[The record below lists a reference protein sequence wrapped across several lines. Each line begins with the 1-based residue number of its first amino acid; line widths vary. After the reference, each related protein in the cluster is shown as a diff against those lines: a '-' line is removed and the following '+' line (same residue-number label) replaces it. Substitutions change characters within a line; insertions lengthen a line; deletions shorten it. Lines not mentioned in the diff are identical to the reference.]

1 MEVLSDLYPK
11 QFQYL
16 KNVCLNSNQPNSIII
31 SGSDYN
37 LIRKIALN
45 YAELL
50 TSPNKYQDIDSILNV
65 LNGENIDISPYI
77 HIVEKIFLE
86 DKKRFKKKIYR
97 DDISLIHSTFKTK
110 EDNFNNR
117 VCIIDSLDDLAVDAT
132 NSLLK
137 IIEEPNISTYFILLS
152 HKKDNILPTIKS
164 RSHCINFDR
173 YNFNIFKK
181 IFKNEH
187 GDIHGDDLI
196 NYLYKLSKGSMEFTD
211 KFISSN
217 LKDLDDHFKKILV
230 NSNLI
235 KHNTADH
242 YVDFIIRNKFT
253 NEEIINFFNY
263 CQLKINYEIQ
273 NNPKVKR
280 KAIISMLDSYQY
292 IDYIKNMYSVY
303 NLKLEACLISL
314 FSRLKNV

>member
-1 MEVLSDLYPK
+1 MELLSNLYPK

-16 KNVCLNSNQPNSIII
+16 KNVCLNSNQPNSIIF

-37 LIRKIALN
+37 ITRKIALN

-50 TSPNKYQDIDSILNV
+50 TCPNKYLNINDILKALNRDR
-65 LNGENIDISPYI
+65 IDISPYI

-97 DDISLIHSTFKTK
+97 DDISLIHSSFKTK

-117 VCIIDSLDDLAVDAT
+117 VCIIDSLDDLAVDAS

-137 IIEEPNISTYFILLS
+137 IIEEPNSSTYFILLS

-164 RSHCINFDR
+164 RSHFINFDR
-173 YNFNIFKK
+173 YNFDIFKK
-181 IFKNEH
+181 FFKNEH
-187 GDIHGDDLI
+187 GDDYGDDLI
-196 NYLYKLSKGSMEFTD
+196 DYLYKLSKGSMEFSD
-211 KFISSN
+211 KFVNSN
-217 LKDLDDHFKKILV
+217 LIDLDNHFKKILE
-230 NSNLI
+230 NNNLI

-242 YVDFIIRNKFT
+242 YIDFIIRNKLT
-253 NEEIINFFNY
+253 NDEIMNFFNY

-273 NNPKVKR
+273 NNQILKR
-280 KAIISMLDSYQY
+280 KSITSMLDSYQY

-314 FSRLKNV
+314 FIKLKNA

>member
-1 MEVLSDLYPK
+1 MEFLSDLYPK

-16 KNVCLNSNQPNSIII
+16 KNVCLNTTQPNSLIIG
-31 SGSDYN
+31 GSDYN
-37 LIRKIALN
+37 IIRKIALN

-50 TSPNKYQDIDSILNV
+50 TNSNKYQDIDSIFKV
-65 LNGENIDISPYI
+65 LNGDNQVMSPYI
-77 HIVEKIFLE
+77 HIAKKKFLE

-97 DDISLIHSTFKTK
+97 DDISLIHSSFITK
-110 EDNFNNR
+110 EDNFRNR
-117 VCIIDSLDDLAVDAT
+117 VCIIDSLDDLASDAS

-137 IIEEPNISTYFILLS
+137 IIEEPNNTTYFILLS
-152 HKKDNILPTIKS
+152 RKKGNILPTIKS
-164 RSHCINFDR
+164 RSHYINFDR
-173 YNFNIFKK
+173 YNFDIFKK
-181 IFKNEH
+181 NFKNEY

-196 NYLYKLSKGSMEFTD
+196 NYLYKLSKGSMEFSD
-211 KFISSN
+211 KFMSSSLN
-217 LKDLDDHFKKILV
+217 DLDDHFQKILE

-242 YVDFIIRNKFT
+242 YIDFIVRNKFT

-280 KAIISMLDSYQY
+280 KSIISMLDSYQH

-303 NLKLEACLISL
+303 NLKLDACLISL
-314 FSRLKNV
+314 FSKLKNV

>member
-1 MEVLSDLYPK
+1 MEFLSDLYSK

-16 KNVCLNSNQPNSIII
+16 KNVCLNSNQPNSLII
-31 SGSDYN
+31 SGSDFN
-37 LIRKIALN
+37 LTRKIALN

-50 TSPNKYQDIDSILNV
+50 TNPNKYQDVESILKV
-65 LNGENIDISPYI
+65 LKGENKEISPYI
-77 HIVEKIFLE
+77 LIVEKTFLE

-110 EDNFNNR
+110 EDNFRNR
-117 VCIIDSLDDLAVDAT
+117 VCIINSLDDLAVDAS

-137 IIEEPNISTYFILLS
+137 IIEEPNDSTYFILLNR
-152 HKKDNILPTIKS
+152 KKANILPTIKS

-173 YNFNIFKK
+173 YNFDIFKK

-187 GDIHGDDLI
+187 GDAHSDDLI
-196 NYLYKLSKGSMEFTD
+196 NYLYKLSRGSMEFSD
-211 KFISSN
+211 NFMNSN
-217 LKDLDDHFKKILV
+217 LDDLDDHFKKILE

-253 NEEIINFFNY
+253 NEEVINFFNY

-273 NNPKVKR
+273 NNPKIKR
-280 KAIISMLDSYQY
+280 ISIISMLDSYYY

-303 NLKLEACLISL
+303 NLKLEACVISL
-314 FSRLKNV
+314 FRKLKNA

>member
-1 MEVLSDLYPK
+1 MEFLSELYSK

-16 KNVCLNSNQPNSIII
+16 KNVCLNSNQPNSLII
-31 SGSDYN
+31 SGSDFN
-37 LIRKIALN
+37 LTRKIALN

-50 TSPNKYQDIDSILNV
+50 TSPNKYQDVESILKV
-65 LNGENIDISPYI
+65 LKGENIEISPYI
-77 HIVEKIFLE
+77 FIVEKTFLE

-97 DDISLIHSTFKTK
+97 DDISLIHSIFKTK
-110 EDNFNNR
+110 EDNFRNR
-117 VCIIDSLDDLAVDAT
+117 VCIINSLDDLAVDAS

-137 IIEEPNISTYFILLS
+137 IIEEPNDSTYFILLS
-152 HKKDNILPTIKS
+152 HKKANILPTIKS

-173 YNFNIFKK
+173 YSFDIFKK

-187 GDIHGDDLI
+187 GDAHSDDLI
-196 NYLYKLSKGSMEFTD
+196 NYLYKLSRGSMEF
-211 KFISSN
+211 SSN
-217 LKDLDDHFKKILV
+217 FMNSNLDNLDDHFKKILE

-253 NEEIINFFNY
+253 NEEVINFFNY

-273 NNPKVKR
+273 NNPKIKR
-280 KAIISMLDSYQY
+280 ISIISMLDSYYY

-303 NLKLEACLISL
+303 NLKLEACVISL
-314 FSRLKNV
+314 FRKLKNA

>member
-1 MEVLSDLYPK
+1 MEFLSELYSK

-16 KNVCLNSNQPNSIII
+16 KNVCLNSNQPNSLII
-31 SGSDYN
+31 SGSDFN
-37 LIRKIALN
+37 LTRKIALN

-50 TSPNKYQDIDSILNV
+50 TNPNKYQDVESILKV
-65 LNGENIDISPYI
+65 LKGENIEISPYI
-77 HIVEKIFLE
+77 LIIEKTFLE

-110 EDNFNNR
+110 EDNFRNR
-117 VCIIDSLDDLAVDAT
+117 VCIIDSLDDLAVDAS

-137 IIEEPNISTYFILLS
+137 IIEEPNDSTYFILLS
-152 HKKDNILPTIKS
+152 RKKANILPTIRS

-173 YNFNIFKK
+173 YNFDIFKK

-187 GDIHGDDLI
+187 GDAHSDDLI
-196 NYLYKLSKGSMEFTD
+196 NYLYKLSRGSMEFAD
-211 KFISSN
+211 NFINSN
-217 LKDLDDHFKKILV
+217 LDDLDDHFKKILE

-242 YVDFIIRNKFT
+242 YLDFIIRNKFT
-253 NEEIINFFNY
+253 NEEVINFFNY

-280 KAIISMLDSYQY
+280 ISIISMLDSYYY

-303 NLKLEACLISL
+303 NLKLEACVISL
-314 FSRLKNV
+314 FRKLKNA

>member
-1 MEVLSDLYPK
+1 M
-11 QFQYL
+11 
-16 KNVCLNSNQPNSIII
+16 
-31 SGSDYN
+31 
-37 LIRKIALN
+37 
-45 YAELL
+45 
-50 TSPNKYQDIDSILNV
+50 
-65 LNGENIDISPYI
+65 
-77 HIVEKIFLE
+77 
-86 DKKRFKKKIYR
+86 
-97 DDISLIHSTFKTK
+97 
-110 EDNFNNR
+110 
-117 VCIIDSLDDLAVDAT
+117 
-132 NSLLK
+132 K

-181 IFKNEH
+181 IFINEH

-217 LKDLDDHFKKILV
+217 LKDLDDHFKKILE

-242 YVDFIIRNKFT
+242 YVDFIVRNKFT

-280 KAIISMLDSYQY
+280 KTIISMLDSYQY